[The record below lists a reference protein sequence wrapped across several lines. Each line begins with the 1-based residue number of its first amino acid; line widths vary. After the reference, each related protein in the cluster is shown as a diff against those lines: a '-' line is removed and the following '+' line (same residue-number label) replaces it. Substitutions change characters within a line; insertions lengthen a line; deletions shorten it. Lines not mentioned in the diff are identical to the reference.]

1 MSSQRTLRRAVIAAS
16 LLVAFLS
23 QGTWALAGVTGNIAG
38 TITDSKGAPLAG
50 VQVQAVAPSGN
61 RTATTDSGGHF
72 TILSLGPDTY
82 TISLTKSGYQPYSYP
97 GVVVFADQTQ
107 QVAYR
112 MTPSLVTI
120 ARVTSTA
127 GTSLV
132 KSGVGSDLYNVTAAQ
147 AAAAQ
152 ALGGGGNLN
161 NAYSALA
168 SVPGVQTSQGG
179 MGWDFNAAYVRGQ
192 NSYYTAFEYDGIP
205 VNRAFDNYNSST
217 ESSLGLQELQVYTG
231 GGPSSVASAGTSGFI
246 NQVIK
251 TGTFPGF
258 ATANLG
264 IATPTYYHQAAVEIG
279 GSTPDRTFS
288 YYVGL
293 LGYNQD
299 YRELDNNNGA
309 GYMTPGGI
317 FSGNTIGNAIG
328 YGFGSNQVL
337 NVGYACVVGTCQGV
351 KPICPLVSNDKFSY
365 PDQGCWQ
372 YYNGISAGPSQISDR
387 EDVINLHMGIPKA
400 NGLRDDIQL
409 LWSGSALG
417 NYFYQSPDD
426 MGPGN
431 NQFVYS
437 LYGTRYAPP
446 TCGPQAIAPGLNVNA
461 CSGEG
466 QIQAFL
472 QPDEPYSQRFF
483 PGSYQPPYKCPAM
496 PIACAPTYFGY
507 GDNVAYNV
515 PFGQVLGT
523 GPGAIKAP
531 GVYMSPDTP
540 AHAFDGPI
548 PQNSEGIASNQND
561 TGITKIQYTYAL
573 SQAAYLRAYAYTFYS
588 DWMELNPS
596 YGATDGYTPSALA
609 AQYQL
614 ITHTSGGALDFQD
627 QLNDQNLVSLDG
639 NYTDAGVIRFNNSSA
654 YAGCLSSC
662 STIGYMSGG
671 VGNFTCHDAHSGAT
685 VPCLA
690 LALSGSS
697 ASTEYY
703 NATTG
708 QYVNPSAVYTG
719 NPGTCDVKTKGQ
731 PLVPCGWVSDA
742 QSGPCPGNAAGCTA
756 TNGTW
761 DSLWSGNATGSL
773 NEVKPRFTNA
783 SLSDQFRPNDRF
795 LINASIRYDNFT
807 YDLPNSAGSADTF
820 YANMTANYT
829 CVYASTN
836 QVLTAPLAPGGIP
849 PAPAQYVVGN
859 CDTAA
864 TKLFPG
870 GPHTGWVHPNGTTQ
884 NGVAAPNFTASS
896 PSSYSLDYWE
906 PRFSATFTQSPDV
919 VWRVSAG
926 RYTQPPISASVQ
938 YLSASGDDRSVWNNT
953 MNLGFYSPFHPIPG
967 ISSGQYDLSYEQHFR
982 GTDMSFKLTPF
993 YTWVSNWQQQT
1004 FIGSGFVTQVPV
1016 GVNRNQGVEFQF
1028 NKGDFTRNGF
1038 SGQLAFTY
1046 TNSKV
1051 QFQNVPTATGG
1062 TITNELVALNQAIA
1076 QYNGLTKSGGGSP
1089 CYQGLVGVP
1098 CSKKNTTY
1106 QDTILNPYYNDP
1118 AQGLLNTS
1126 GWYNPYSTAIAPNLN
1141 GALGS
1146 YISPIV
1152 SSLILNWRHDK
1163 LAITPS
1169 FSFQNGGFY
1178 GSPLDTNGLDPR
1190 ACQFNSADNFL
1201 GMGPIT
1207 KVSPKTN
1214 PLQCNILSGTGAGV
1228 GQFGYFYIPDP
1239 QTGSF
1244 LFDNYQ
1250 QPSSIVGNLQVSYD
1264 LSPTIR
1270 LTLLGADL
1278 FHSCFG
1284 GSSAPWTSANPPSNV
1299 VCGYVP
1305 AGGALNSTLY
1315 PANFYNGTGIGDRAA
1330 NKASTPFTQSYIPSG
1345 ANNAAIGGAAPP
1357 INLYFNA
1364 AVKI

>member
-1 MSSQRTLRRAVIAAS
+1 MSSQQTLRRAVIAAS

-38 TITDSKGAPLAG
+38 TITDSKGAPIAG

-61 RTATTDSGGHF
+61 RTATTDAGGHF

-107 QVAYR
+107 QLAYR
-112 MTPSLVTI
+112 MTATLVTI
-120 ARVTSTA
+120 ARVTSSA

-152 ALGGGGNLN
+152 SLGGGGNLN
-161 NAYSALA
+161 NAYSAMA

-179 MGWDFNAAYVRGQ
+179 MGWDFNAAYIRGQ
-192 NSYYTAFEYDGIP
+192 NSYYSAFEYDGIP

-217 ESSLGLQELQVYTG
+217 ESSVGLQELQVYTG
-231 GGPSSVASAGTSGFI
+231 GGPASVASAGTSGFI

-264 IATPTYYHQAAVEIG
+264 IGTPQYYHQASVEIG
-279 GSTPDRTFS
+279 GSTPDRNFS
-288 YYVGL
+288 YYVAL

-299 YRELDNNNGA
+299 YRLLDNTNGA

-317 FSGNTIGNAIG
+317 FSGNTDGFAMG

-337 NVGYACVVGTCQGV
+337 GVGFACVAIATCQGV
-351 KPICPLVSNDKFSY
+351 KPVCPLVGAKNFNY

-372 YYNGISAGPSQISDR
+372 YYSGVSADPSQITDR
-387 EDVINLHMGIPKA
+387 ESVINLHMGIPKQ
-400 NGLRDDIQL
+400 NGLRDDVQL
-409 LWSGSALG
+409 LWSGSALT
-417 NYFYQSPDD
+417 NYFYNSQNDI
-426 MGPGN
+426 GPGN
-431 NQFVYS
+431 NQFIYS
-437 LYGTRYAPP
+437 LYGTKAAAP
-446 TCGPQAIAPGLNVNA
+446 TCGPENIAPGLTVNGCTSA
-461 CSGEG
+461 G
-466 QIQAFL
+466 QIIAL
-472 QPDEPYSQRFF
+472 ENPNLFF
-483 PGSYQPPYKCPAM
+483 NKDLPPSYQAPFHCPSE
-496 PIACAPTYFGY
+496 PIACAPTYLAY
-507 GDNVAYNV
+507 GDNIAYNV
-515 PFGQVLGT
+515 PFGTPIARSATSVQ
-523 GPGAIKAP
+523 AP
-531 GVYMSPDTP
+531 GVYMSPNTP

-548 PQNSEGIASNQND
+548 PANDEGEANNRND
-561 TGITKIQYTYAL
+561 TGITKVQYTYAL
-573 SQAAYLRAYAYTFYS
+573 SQSAYLRAYGYTFYS
-588 DWMELNPS
+588 DWLEANPS
-596 YGATDGYTPSALA
+596 YGATDGYTPSDLS

-614 ITHTSGGALDFQD
+614 LTHTSGGALDFQD

-639 NYTDAGVIRFNNSSA
+639 NYTTAGVIRFNNSSA
-654 YAGCLSSC
+654 YAACLSSC
-662 STIGYMSGG
+662 SPIGYMSPSAGG
-671 VGNFTCHDAHSGAT
+671 FACYDPTSGAKQI
-685 VPCLA
+685 CLDA
-690 LALSGSS
+690 SSYYDTNLKGGTGSS
-697 ASTEYY
+697 YFNCAKKY
-703 NATTG
+703 NNACNVAPTWT
-708 QYVNPSAVYTG
+708 
-719 NPGTCDVKTKGQ
+719 
-731 PLVPCGWVSDA
+731 SDA
-742 QSGPCPGNAAGCTA
+742 QAGPSGFALPGTPAAKAGA
-756 TNGTW
+756 TW
-761 DSLWSGNATGSL
+761 DSLWNGNATGSY
-773 NEVKPRFTNA
+773 NSITPRFTNA

-807 YDLPNSAGSADTF
+807 YDLPNSATNANEF

-829 CVYASTN
+829 CVLASTN
-836 QVLTAPLAPGGIP
+836 QVLTAPLPPGSAP
-849 PAPAQYVVGN
+849 PAAAQYVDGN
-859 CDTAA
+859 CDKAA
-864 TKLFPG
+864 AAINPA

-884 NGVAAPNFTASS
+884 NGVASPNFTATS
-896 PSSYSLDYWE
+896 PSTYSLDYWE

-926 RYTQPPISASVQ
+926 RFTQPPITASVQ
-938 YLSASGDDRSVWNNT
+938 YTSLSGDDRSVWNNT

-1004 FIGSGFVTQVPV
+1004 FIGAGFVTQVPV

-1028 NKGDFTRNGF
+1028 NKGDFTRNGL

-1051 QFQNVPTATGG
+1051 LFQNIPTATGG
-1062 TITNELVALNQAIA
+1062 TITSELVALNQVIA
-1076 QYNGLTKSGGGSP
+1076 AYNSLTKSGGGSP
-1089 CYQGLVGVP
+1089 CYQGINGVA
-1098 CSKKNTTY
+1098 CSKKNSSG
-1106 QDTILNPYYNDP
+1106 QDTILNPYYNQP
-1118 AQGLLNTS
+1118 AQGLINTS

-1169 FSFQNGGFY
+1169 FSFQTGGYY
-1178 GSPLDTNGLDPR
+1178 GSPLDTNGVDPR
-1190 ACQFNSADNFL
+1190 ACQYNSATT
-1201 GMGPIT
+1201 GIT

-1214 PLQCNILSGTGAGV
+1214 PLQCNVLYGTGNGL

-1250 QPSSIVGNLQVSYD
+1250 QPSSIVGNLQVAYD
-1264 LSPTIR
+1264 VSPTIR
-1270 LTLLGADL
+1270 VSLLGANL

-1284 GSSAPWTSANPPSNV
+1284 GSSAPWTAANPPSNV
-1299 VCGYVP
+1299 VCGYLP
-1305 AGGALNSTLY
+1305 AGGVLNSTLY

-1330 NKASTPFTQSYIPSG
+1330 NKATTPFTQSYQPS
-1345 ANNAAIGGAAPP
+1345 ALNNGAIGGAPAP
-1357 INLYFNA
+1357 INLYINA
-1364 AVKI
+1364 QVKI